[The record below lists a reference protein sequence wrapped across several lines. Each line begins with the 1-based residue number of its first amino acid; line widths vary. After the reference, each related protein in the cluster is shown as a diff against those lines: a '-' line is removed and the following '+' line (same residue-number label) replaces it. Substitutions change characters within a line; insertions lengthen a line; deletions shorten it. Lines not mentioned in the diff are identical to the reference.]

1 LGVIEA
7 TRPDVLVSD
16 IGMPNVD
23 GYMMIRRIRS
33 LPPERGGR
41 TPAIALTAYA
51 RDEDGERAFAAGF
64 QAHVSKPVEPWK
76 IISLVANLGGV
87 SLGSVTPPLSR

>member
-1 LGVIEA
+1 
-7 TRPDVLVSD
+7 
-16 IGMPNVD
+16 
-23 GYMMIRRIRS
+23 MMIRTIRQ

-51 RDEDGERAFAAGF
+51 REEDGERAFAAGF
-64 QAHVSKPVEPWK
+64 QAHVPKPVEPWK

-87 SLGSVTPPLSR
+87 SLGSVAVPPSG